1 MEEVVLK
8 RIKIIV
14 SSTISEECSKE
25 IKKSINE
32 KIVDFILINEK
43 NMFESEI
50 ALIIF
55 ELVQNVTYSGIYDIL
70 KIYIEKVIA
79 PLKKENKKRF
89 EIKIQIEGKIYSAVI
104 DGESTEQQRNFV
116 IKTLAQN
123 IIDD

>member
-104 DGESTEQQRNFV
+104 DGESTEQQRNY
-116 IKTLAQN
+116 
-123 IIDD
+123 